1 MNVTKAL
8 STLSVAAALAAAFPA
23 QAQPLARH
31 HSHTVTRA
39 APARHV
45 TVVQRPVVV
54 QRTVV
59 VQRPVVIQRPV
70 AVARP
75 VYVARPAYAGSY
87 GYWNYH
93 GNYYRT
99 SWNYYRSYWN
109 YYYWTYWNR
118 RGFWY

>member
-1 MNVTKAL
+1 MNVTKTISML
-8 STLSVAAALAAAFPA
+8 SIAGALAAAFPT

-45 TVVQRPVVV
+45 TVVQRPVVI
-54 QRTVV
+54 
-59 VQRPVVIQRPV
+59 QRPVV
-70 AVARP
+70 VARP

-87 GYWNYH
+87 GYWNYY

-99 SWNYYRSYWN
+99 YWNHYRRYWN

-118 RGFWY
+118 RGFWH